1 MEFKLNTNKFT
12 ATEKLVAYVEKKV
25 EKLKKH
31 EGVQRAEL
39 TLEVVKPETAKNKEA
54 RLNVVVVGRTIHVEK
69 IADTFEEA
77 VDLCVDV
84 ARRELSKN
92 KENRG

>member
-39 TLEVVKPETAKNKEA
+39 TLEVVKPNRQEQRSATQCRGCGSHNPCRKNS
-54 RLNVVVVGRTIHVEK
+54 RH
-69 IADTFEEA
+69 F
-77 VDLCVDV
+77 
-84 ARRELSKN
+84 
-92 KENRG
+92 